1 MNTQPIRILIAD
13 DHAMLR
19 DALTHMLSAY
29 EDIAVVGSAGNGR
42 EAVELVRQL
51 QPDVAIVDISMPEL
65 NGIDATAEI
74 VAVSPQT
81 KVVILSMQGTSEH
94 LYRSLQAGAHGYLLK
109 GSAGKMLIEAVRA
122 VHAGHRYFSE
132 EMTQVLVEDFV
143 QQREHGPLAS
153 PLERLSARERQI
165 LQMVVE
171 GNSSAEIAGILS
183 LSPKTVETYRSR
195 LMAKLS
201 IKDLPSLVK
210 FAVQHG
216 LTPLS

>member
-19 DALTHMLSAY
+19 DALTHMLSVH
-29 EDIAVVGSAGNGR
+29 EDIEVIGSAGNGR

-74 VAVSPQT
+74 AAISPQT

-109 GSAGKMLIEAVRA
+109 GSAGKMLIEAVRS

-143 QQREHGPLAS
+143 QQREHGPQVS

>member
-1 MNTQPIRILIAD
+1 MSKNIRVLLAD

-19 DALTHMLSAY
+19 DALSLMLGAQS
-29 EDIAVVGSAGNGR
+29 DIEVVGGASNGR
-42 EAVELVRQL
+42 EAVEAVRML

-65 NGIDATAEI
+65 NGIDAALQMAE
-74 VAVSPQT
+74 VSPHT
-81 KVVILSMQGTSEH
+81 RVIILSMQGTSEH
-94 LYRSLQAGAHGYLLK
+94 LYRSLQAGAYGYLLK
-109 GSAGKMLIEAVRA
+109 GSAGKMLVEAVRA
-122 VHAGHRYFSE
+122 VHAGNRYFSE
-132 EMTQVLVEDFV
+132 EMTHMLIDDFI
-143 QQREHGPLAS
+143 QQRERGTQGS
-153 PLERLSARERQI
+153 PLERLSAREREI

-171 GNSSAEIAGILS
+171 GKSSTEIGDLLA

-195 LMAKLS
+195 LMGKLG

>member
-1 MNTQPIRILIAD
+1 MSNAPIRVLIAD

-19 DALTHMLSAY
+19 DALTHMLAVHA
-29 EDIAVVGSAGNGR
+29 DIAVVGGAGNGR

-65 NGIDATAEI
+65 NGIDAIPEMA
-74 VAVSPQT
+74 AASPQT
-81 KVVILSMQGTSEH
+81 RVVILSMQGTSEH

-132 EMTQVLVEDFV
+132 EMTQVLVDDFV
-143 QQREHGPLAS
+143 QQRERGPLAS

-171 GNSSAEIAGILS
+171 GKSSAEIADILA

-195 LMAKLS
+195 LMTKLG
-201 IKDLPSLVK
+201 IKDLPGLVK

-216 LTPLS
+216 LTPLN

>member
-1 MNTQPIRILIAD
+1 MSTKIRVIIAD

-19 DALTHMLSAY
+19 DALTHMLSGY
-29 EDIAVVGSAGNGR
+29 PDIAVVGGAGNGR

-51 QPDVAIVDISMPEL
+51 QPDVAIIDISMPEL
-65 NGIDATAEI
+65 HGIDATLQIAAI
-74 VAVSPQT
+74 APQT
-81 KVVILSMQGTSEH
+81 RVVILSMQGTSEH

-109 GSAGKMLIEAVRA
+109 GSAGQMLIEAVRA

-132 EMTQVLVEDFV
+132 EMTQLLVDDFV
-143 QQREHGPLAS
+143 QQRDRGPVAS
-153 PLERLSARERQI
+153 PLERLSAREREI

-171 GNSSAEIAGILS
+171 GRSSVEIADMLA

-195 LMAKLS
+195 LMAKLG
-201 IKDLPSLVK
+201 IKDLPTLVK

-216 LTPLS
+216 LTPLT

>member
-1 MNTQPIRILIAD
+1 MSNAPIRVLIAD

-19 DALTHMLSAY
+19 DALTHMLSVHA
-29 EDIAVVGSAGNGR
+29 DIAVVGGAGDGR

-65 NGIDATAEI
+65 NGIDAIPEMA
-74 VAVSPQT
+74 AVSPQT
-81 KVVILSMQGTSEH
+81 RVVILSMQGTSEH

-132 EMTQVLVEDFV
+132 EMTQVLVDDFV
-143 QQREHGPLAS
+143 QQRERGPLAS

-171 GNSSAEIAGILS
+171 GKSSAEIADILA

-195 LMAKLS
+195 LMTKLG
-201 IKDLPSLVK
+201 IKDLPGLVK

-216 LTPLS
+216 LTPLN

>member
-1 MNTQPIRILIAD
+1 MNKQIRVIIAD

-19 DALTHMLSAY
+19 DALSHMLSGY
-29 EDIAVVGSAGNGR
+29 PDVAVVGGAGNGR

-51 QPDVAIVDISMPEL
+51 QPDVAIIDISMPEL
-65 NGIDATAEI
+65 NGIDATLQITAI
-74 VAVSPQT
+74 APQT
-81 KVVILSMQGTSEH
+81 RVVILSMQGTSEH

-109 GSAGKMLIEAVRA
+109 GSAGQMLIEAVRA

-132 EMTQVLVEDFV
+132 EMTQLLVDDFI
-143 QQREHGPLAS
+143 QQRDRSPGAS
-153 PLERLSARERQI
+153 PLERLSAREREI

-171 GNSSAEIAGILS
+171 GKSSTEIADILA

-195 LMAKLS
+195 LMAKLG
-201 IKDLPSLVK
+201 IRDLPALVK

-216 LTPLS
+216 LTPLT